1 MTYNTRAVIIKYQ
14 KYKEFDRIYT
24 VYTEDFGKLILL
36 ARGSNKIKSKLAG
49 HLEPGILSYL
59 MIAQGRQFD
68 VLAQARTLK
77 SFVAVRQNPVKLE
90 TAAVLL
96 ESLDK
101 LTESLEEDKEVFDL
115 LVKALQSL
123 KTVKLPSNTAGRQ
136 VTLQLQD
143 LIYHYLLHLLIHLGH
158 APDLKH
164 EKKLEDLLLAD
175 ISGDGIIVNEE
186 ARMLI
191 NQYLRRALDEK
202 KLYSFVF

>member
-24 VYTEDFGKLILL
+24 VYTEKFGKLSLL

-49 HLEPGILSYL
+49 HLEPGILSFL

-68 VLAQARTLK
+68 VLAQARTQE
-77 SFVAVRQNPVKLE
+77 SFAAVRQNPVRW
-90 TAAVLL
+90 AIASVLL

-115 LVKALQSL
+115 LIKALQRVECINEFSD
-123 KTVKLPSNTAGRQ
+123 S
-136 VTLQLQD
+136 

-164 EKKLEDLLLAD
+164 EKKLENLLLAD
-175 ISGDGIIVNEE
+175 IGEDAIIANEE

-202 KLYSFVF
+202 KLFSFNF